1 MTTSA
6 PATLLRGSLVVRD
19 ADHAPEPA
27 EVLIADGVIREVGP
41 RLGESHRGPVVEL
54 DGHALLPGFVNAHFH
69 SHDVLAKGSF
79 EAMPLELW
87 SIIARGIGRARST
100 EEVRLRTLLA
110 AIECLRNGFTTVQD
124 FVNVTPGDEPMLD
137 AMLDAYAS
145 AGIRVVLA
153 LSLRD
158 RSELAGIPWGR
169 ELIPASLQPLL
180 GGPAAGARAG
190 LAFVEQQLDRGGRR
204 PLVSWALGASAPHR
218 CSPQLLRGIAALADA
233 RGLPVYTHLYETQL
247 QRLFAR
253 QALTDHG
260 GSALRYLADAG
271 LIGPGVSV
279 AHAIWVDADELALL
293 ASSRTGVILN
303 PLSNLRLGSGI
314 PPVAAYRRAGARLA
328 LGSDNASCS
337 DLPSP
342 FQAMKLLCLLG
353 AADPVGG
360 APAATDALRA
370 ATVGGAETA
379 GLATTIGRI
388 EPGMA
393 ADLVAV
399 DLRDPAY
406 RPLNDLRHQ
415 LVYAE
420 TGRGVRHVWVAGRQ
434 VVADGR
440 STLVDEGRLAAEVAR
455 LMPAVRDEVE
465 RLRTEAERVRPA
477 LDRIRARAREL
488 DGDPDRYP
496 PA

>member
-1 MTTSA
+1 VTTSA
-6 PATLLRGSLVVRD
+6 PATLLRGALVLRD
-19 ADHAPEPA
+19 ADRAPEPA
-27 EVLIADGVIREVGP
+27 EVLIADGLIREVGP
-41 RLGESHRGPVVEL
+41 RLGAGHQGPVVEL
-54 DGHALLPGFVNAHFH
+54 NGHALLPGFVNAHFH

-79 EAMPLELW
+79 EATPLELW
-87 SIIARGIGRARST
+87 SIIARGVGRARSA

-110 AIECLRNGFTTVQD
+110 AVECLRNGFTAVQD

-137 AMLDAYAS
+137 AMLDAYVS

-158 RSELAGIPWGR
+158 RPELAGIPWGD

-180 GGPAAGARAG
+180 GGPAADADAG
-190 LAFVEQQLDRGGRR
+190 LAFVEHQLDRADR
-204 PLVSWALGASAPHR
+204 PALVSWALGASAPHR
-218 CSPQLLRGIAALADA
+218 CSPQLLRGIAELGRA
-233 RGLPVYTHLYETQL
+233 RQLPVYTHLYETQL

-260 GSALRYLADAG
+260 GSAVRYLADAG

-279 AHAIWVDADELALL
+279 AHAIWVDADELAEL
-293 ASSRTGVILN
+293 ASSGTGVILN
-303 PLSNLRLGSGI
+303 LLSNLRLGSGI

-337 DLPSP
+337 DVPSP

-353 AADPVGG
+353 AADPAGG
-360 APAATDALRA
+360 GPSAADALRA

-379 GLATTIGRI
+379 GLGTTIGRI

-399 DLRDPAY
+399 DLADPAY
-406 RPLNDLRHQ
+406 QPLNDLRHQ
-415 LVYAE
+415 LVHAE
-420 TGRGVRHVWVAGRQ
+420 AGRGVRHVWVAGRR

-440 STLVDEGRLAAEVAR
+440 SALVDEERLAAEVER

-477 LDRIRARAREL
+477 LERIRARVREL
-488 DGDPDRYP
+488 DGDTDRYP